1 MPQKRWVEKEIFVPK
16 ELLPLSTDYTQH
28 MHIKALFPQ
37 VQYFS
42 RRYIL
47 EGTQKFLPMS
57 NTLVD
62 NSKLWEN
69 VLVEVELAVSK
80 ANFSTWF
87 KGTYILKQEEGIVFV
102 SVPNAF
108 VKDWLKNKYHN
119 TILKILRNFSD
130 HVRALEYV
138 VTKEEGKR
146 KEVESPKVFTPQT
159 NTELPLHDFYIN
171 KDDNLN
177 PKYTFESFVVG
188 PFNELAHA
196 AAQAVV
202 KKPGFAYNPFF
213 VYGNTGLGKT
223 HLTQAIGNH
232 IKMAHPQ
239 KKVYY
244 LTSEKFVV
252 EYMNAVSVNS
262 QKVNQ
267 FKEKYR
273 KYDVLIVDDIQFFAG
288 KDRSQEEIFHLF
300 NSLYENNKQIIFS
313 SDKHPNFIP
322 NLEDRL
328 KSRFGAGMIVDIPNP
343 DMESRLAI
351 LRSKAQQNNV
361 PISGEALEY
370 LASSVEG
377 SIRELEGILNSI
389 VCQFQLKGVELG
401 LTEIKN
407 LIKNSIKPKK
417 TVAVKEVIKTIAN
430 FYQIEEASI
439 FDKTR
444 KKEVVK
450 PRQVIMF
457 LLREDFNI
465 SYPSIGEKLGG
476 RDHTTVIH
484 SCEKIKEELKTD
496 NLLAQEI
503 AEIRTLLV

>member
-1 MPQKRWVEKEIFVPK
+1 
-16 ELLPLSTDYTQH
+16 
-28 MHIKALFPQ
+28 MHIKVSFPQ

-47 EGTQKFLPMS
+47 ECTHKSFLLMPH
-57 NTLVD
+57 TLVD

-108 VKDWLKNKYHN
+108 VKDWLNNKYHN
-119 TILKILRNFSD
+119 TILKILRSFSEQ
-130 HVRALEYV
+130 VRALEYI
-138 VTKEEGKR
+138 VTKEEGR
-146 KEVESPKVFTPQT
+146 KKESSEAPRTFTQQS

-171 KDDNLN
+171 KEDNLN

-232 IKMAHPQ
+232 IKLAHPG

-244 LTSEKFVV
+244 LTSEKFVI

-322 NLEDRL
+322 NLEERL

-351 LRSKAQQNNV
+351 LRSKVLQNNIPV
-361 PISGEALEY
+361 SPEALEY

-389 VCQFQLKGVELG
+389 VCQFQLKGLELG
-401 LTEIKN
+401 LNEIKN

-417 TVAVKEVIKTIAN
+417 MVAVKDVIKIIAN
-430 FYQIEEASI
+430 FYQIEENSI
-439 FDKTR
+439 YDKTR

-484 SCEKIKEELKTD
+484 SCEKIKEELKSD
-496 NLLAQEI
+496 NLLVQEI
-503 AEIRTLLV
+503 AEIRTMLV